1 MRLDGDAWRE
11 FFDAY
16 EREAFR
22 LETLSRYTI
31 EEEEEDFRKFLD
43 TGEVYI
49 PDDDTWFVRVRRF
62 RETGRWIGRVHVVE
76 RPLSDYLRFELT
88 AYRFNVRHGEEVRIL
103 DVTGKE
109 NPSLPEKDFWM
120 FDDSKVVEML
130 YRPDGTQIGREL
142 LGNPNLEQYRNWKET
157 ALLLSVPL
165 ADFELD

>member
-1 MRLDGDAWRE
+1 LDGNAWRE

-22 LETLSRYTI
+22 LETLSRYTM
-31 EEEEEDFRKFLD
+31 EEEEEDFRKFLQ

-76 RPLSDYLRFELT
+76 RPLTDYLRYELM
-88 AYRFNVRHGEEVRIL
+88 AYKFNVRHGEEVRIL
-103 DVTGKE
+103 DLTGIE
-109 NPSLPEKDFWM
+109 NPGLPEKDFWM
-120 FDDSKVVEML
+120 FDNLRVVEML

-142 LGNPNLEQYRNWKET
+142 LQDPNIEQYRRWKET

-165 ADFELD
+165 AEYQAD

>member
-1 MRLDGDAWRE
+1 MRLDGDAWRA

-22 LETLSRYTI
+22 LETLSTYTMD
-31 EEEEEDFRKFLD
+31 EEEEDFRKFLE

-49 PDDDTWFVRVRRF
+49 PDDDRWFVRIRKF

-76 RPLSDYLRFELT
+76 RPLSDYLRYELA
-88 AYRFNVRHGEEVRIL
+88 AYAFNVRHGEEVRIL

-109 NPSLPEKDFWM
+109 NPGLPDKDFWM
-120 FDDSKVVEML
+120 FDNSKVVEMM

-142 LGNPNLEQYRNWKET
+142 LDNPDIEQYRKWKEI
-157 ALLLSVPL
+157 AYSLSVPL
-165 ADFELD
+165 AEYEAG

>member
-1 MRLDGDAWRE
+1 VRLDGDAWRE

-22 LETLSRYTI
+22 LETLSRYI
-31 EEEEEDFRKFLD
+31 MEEEEEDFRKFLE

-49 PDDDTWFVRVRRF
+49 PDDDTWFVRVRKF

-76 RPLSDYLRFELT
+76 QPLSDYLRSELA
-88 AYRFNVRHGEEVRIL
+88 AYKFNVRHGEEVRIL
-103 DVTGKE
+103 DLTGKE
-109 NPSLPEKDFWM
+109 CPSLPEKDFWM

-142 LGNPNLEQYRNWKET
+142 LENPNIEQYRKWKET

-165 ADFELD
+165 AEYEAD